1 MDRGY
6 GSYCAVQTRQKQ
18 DVMVTGKKD
27 FGFVSLGSAGGQ
39 EIRLLVP
46 VHHRPSWTA
55 VYLC

>member
-6 GSYCAVQTRQKQ
+6 CSYCAVQMRQKQ

-27 FGFVSLGSAGGQ
+27 SGFVSLGSAGVD